1 MACVWWTGVEGGD
14 ASLENFEWYQ
24 KLFNYGQGQGLG
36 LERDGSSFPVPIENV
51 DHCVLT
57 TGCLCGDAGLSSG
70 EDDPD
75 ERLVPQVV
83 HLLPSKYT

>member
-1 MACVWWTGVEGGD
+1 VEGGD

-51 DHCVLT
+51 DH
-57 TGCLCGDAGLSSG
+57 
-70 EDDPD
+70 
-75 ERLVPQVV
+75 
-83 HLLPSKYT
+83 